1 MAYDTLRC
9 EKSQKKEDLYMNN
22 RNGCCNQRRN
32 SCSCRGE
39 RIRVG
44 GYDNSFRNDRRNRC
58 SESTYSSRSC
68 ERKSCARLRAE
79 ERCRNNF
86 RNCMRNA
93 RCCDNNCGCGN
104 GRGFS
109 RFEEDFFEYNND
121 GRSCGC
127 RRSCG
132 RNDYS
137 TFNDGDGYNDEF
149 ECCDD
154 DYDDFDSIDQGL
166 YNASLGMAYVP
177 RQRWRC
183 TFRREEGFCRGTVF
197 PELYKPFCPRGG
209 K

>member
-1 MAYDTLRC
+1 
-9 EKSQKKEDLYMNN
+9 MNN
-22 RNGCCNQRRN
+22 CSGCCSQRRN

-44 GYDNSFRNDRRNRC
+44 EGSNSYRNERRNRC
-58 SESTYSSRSC
+58 C
-68 ERKSCARLRAE
+68 ENTCRPRTCEQKSCARLRAE

-86 RNCMRNA
+86 NRCMRNA
-93 RCCDNNCGCGN
+93 RNVDNNCGC

-109 RFEEDFFEYNND
+109 RFEEDFYTFSND
-121 GRSCGC
+121 GRCNRRCHSCGC
-127 RRSCG
+127 
-132 RNDYS
+132 NDFS
-137 TFNDGDGYNDEF
+137 TFNDFESYNDEF

-166 YNASLGMAYVP
+166 YNASLSMAYVP

-183 TFRREEGFCRGTVF
+183 TFRREEGFCKGTIF